1 VLSVAATRSVSPRR
15 RWCYQI
21 LLGPWTG
28 DAMRLSDGQLRRY
41 DEDGFLAIEHLIDDD
56 TVAELREAYGEV
68 LNRRVETPAGQMLGG
83 RIRVI
88 VWPAAAHAAFAHN
101 RALAVLRELAD
112 QVLGEASPTFDM
124 LIYKPP
130 GDPEITPWH
139 QDMAYSAQ
147 PFAPAGSDIPSWTI
161 RFWIALDD
169 VDEEN
174 GCMYFLP
181 GYHREPLREHHVIA
195 GDPSGASRLLELA
208 DPDGQVDL
216 QRAVTVPLPAG
227 GATMH
232 SYGTPHFAGP
242 NRSADRPRRAYI
254 VNFANPNRPPI
265 LGSC

>member
-1 VLSVAATRSVSPRR
+1 
-15 RWCYQI
+15 
-21 LLGPWTG
+21 
-28 DAMRLSDGQLRRY
+28 MRLSDGQLRRY
-41 DEDGFLAIEHLIDDD
+41 DEDGFLAIDRLIDDA
-56 TVAELREAYGEV
+56 TVAGLLEAYSEV
-68 LNRRVETPAGQMLGG
+68 LNRRVEALADQMLGG

-88 VWPAAAHAAFAHN
+88 TWPAATHPAFGHSP
-101 RALAVLRELAD
+101 ALAVLRELAD

-139 QDMAYSAQ
+139 QDMAYSNQ
-147 PFAPAGSDIPSWTI
+147 PFAPAGSDVPSWTI
-161 RFWIALDD
+161 RFWVALDD

-174 GCMYFLP
+174 GCMHFLP
-181 GYHREPLREHHVIA
+181 GYHHEPLREHRVIA
-195 GDPSGASRLLELA
+195 GDPGDASRLLELA

-254 VNFANPNRPPI
+254 VNFDNPNRPPI
-265 LGSC
+265 LGSP

>member
-1 VLSVAATRSVSPRR
+1 
-15 RWCYQI
+15 
-21 LLGPWTG
+21 
-28 DAMRLSDGQLRRY
+28 MRLSDAQLRRY
-41 DEDGFLAIEHLIDDD
+41 DEYGFLAIDHLIDDD
-56 TVAELREAYGEV
+56 TVAELREAYSEV
-68 LNRRVETPAGQMLGG
+68 LNRRLEASADQMLGG

-88 VWPAAAHAAFAHN
+88 LWPAAAHAAFGHN
-101 RALAVLRELAD
+101 PALPLLHKIAD

-139 QDMAYSAQ
+139 QDMAYSTQ
-147 PFAPAGSDIPSWTI
+147 PFAPAGSDILSWTI
-161 RFWIALDD
+161 QFWVALDD

-174 GCMYFLP
+174 GCMHFLP
-181 GYHREPLREHHVIA
+181 GYHREPLLKHHVVA
-195 GDPSGASRLLELA
+195 GNPGEANRLLEL

-242 NRSADRPRRAYI
+242 NGSADRPRRAYI
-254 VNFANPNRPPI
+254 VNFANPNRPP
-265 LGSC
+265 LFGSP

>member
-1 VLSVAATRSVSPRR
+1 ML
-15 RWCYQI
+15 
-21 LLGPWTG
+21 
-28 DAMRLSDGQLRRY
+28 LSDAQLRRY
-41 DEDGFLAIEHLIDDD
+41 DDDGFLAIDDLIDDH

-68 LNRRVETPAGQMLGG
+68 LNRRVDAPAGQMLGG

-88 VWPAAAHAAFAHN
+88 TWPAAAYAAFGDN

-112 QVLGEASPTFDM
+112 QVLGDASPTFDM

-130 GDPEITPWH
+130 GDVEITPWH

-147 PFAPAGSDIPSWTI
+147 PFVPAGSSIPWWTI

-174 GCMYFLP
+174 GCMHFLP
-181 GYHREPLREHHVIA
+181 GYHREPLREHRVVA
-195 GDPSGASRLLELA
+195 GDPGDASRLLELA
-208 DPDGQVDL
+208 DADGQVDL

-242 NRSADRPRRAYI
+242 NRSTNRPRRAYI
-254 VNFANPNRPPI
+254 VNFANPSLPPI
-265 LGSC
+265 LGSPRRARRR

>member
-1 VLSVAATRSVSPRR
+1 
-15 RWCYQI
+15 
-21 LLGPWTG
+21 
-28 DAMRLSDGQLRRY
+28 MRLSDGQLRRY
-41 DEDGFLAIEHLIDDD
+41 DEDGFLAIDRLIDDD
-56 TVAELREAYGEV
+56 TVAELREAYGDV
-68 LNRRVETPAGQMLGG
+68 LNPRVEAPADQMLGG

-88 VWPAAAHAAFAHN
+88 TWPAAAHSAFGDN
-101 RALAVLRELAD
+101 PALAVMRELAD

-124 LIYKPP
+124 LIYKPS

-139 QDMAYSAQ
+139 QDMAYSTQ
-147 PFAPAGSDIPSWTI
+147 PFAPAGADIPSWTI
-161 RFWIALDD
+161 RFWVALDN

-174 GCMYFLP
+174 GCMHFLP

-195 GDPSGASRLLELA
+195 GDPGDASRLLELA

-216 QRAVTVPLPAG
+216 ERAVTVPLPAG

-265 LGSC
+265 LGSPPRARRG

>member
-1 VLSVAATRSVSPRR
+1 
-15 RWCYQI
+15 
-21 LLGPWTG
+21 
-28 DAMRLSDGQLRRY
+28 MRLSDEQLRRY

-68 LNRRVETPAGQMLGG
+68 LNRRVETAAGQMLGG

-139 QDMAYSAQ
+139 QDIAYSTQ
-147 PFAPAGSDIPSWTI
+147 PFAPAGSDIPSWTTQ
-161 RFWIALDD
+161 FWVALDD

-174 GCMYFLP
+174 GCMHFLP

-195 GDPSGASRLLELA
+195 GDPGEASRLLELA
-208 DPDGQVDL
+208 DPYGQVDL

-265 LGSC
+265 LGSS